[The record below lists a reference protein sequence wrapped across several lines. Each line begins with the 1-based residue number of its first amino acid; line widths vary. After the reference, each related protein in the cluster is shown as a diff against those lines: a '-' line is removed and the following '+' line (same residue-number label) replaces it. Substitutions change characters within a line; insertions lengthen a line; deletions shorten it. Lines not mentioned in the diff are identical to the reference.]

1 MSKNNRKKVY
11 TKSRKQD
18 KNGAFGKLM
27 VSIIILGVVV
37 LLFINYA
44 LPIIK
49 EQTKKVVADKTVD
62 AVTEN
67 IDKIAADNPEI
78 QQVVD
83 KMTEEDKE
91 KVKEIVAEHVD
102 SDTVT
107 EVMEYVN
114 SGDEQGLME
123 YAVENLSPDEISEL
137 MELYNKYT
145 E

>member
-18 KNGAFGKLM
+18 KSGTFGRLM
-27 VSIIILGVVV
+27 VSIIVLGVVV

-102 SDTVT
+102 SETVT

-114 SGDEQGLME
+114 NGDEQGLME
-123 YAVENLSPDEISEL
+123 YAVENLSPEEISEL
-137 MELYNKYT
+137 MDLYNKYT